1 MSTTASILTY
11 SKETRVPSRLP
22 RLRPQDLDE
31 RQHAVYD
38 AIAGGPR
45 ATGPQLFALRDEHG
59 ALNGPFNAML
69 FAPEVGTALQDLG
82 SALRYRTSLSD
93 RVRELAILLVAAH
106 WDSAFER
113 YAHEAIG
120 AAAGLTADEIETIR
134 RREPLVLPDPTE
146 ALAIAVV
153 SALLVGDGLDAET
166 YDRAAAELGP
176 QVLVELSTLVGYYGT
191 LALQLRLFDVG
202 LPSA

>member
-1 MSTTASILTY
+1 
-11 SKETRVPSRLP
+11 VPSRLP
-22 RLRPQDLDE
+22 GLRPQDLDE
-31 RQHAVYD
+31 RQRAVYD

-45 ATGPQLFALRDEHG
+45 ATGPQLFALRDEQG

-69 FAPEVGTALQDLG
+69 FAPEVGAALQDVG

-120 AAAGLTADEIETIR
+120 AAAGLTADEIEAIR
-134 RREPLVLPDPTE
+134 RREPLALPDPTE
-146 ALAIAVV
+146 ALAIEVV
-153 SALLVGDGLDAET
+153 VALLAGDGLDAMT
-166 YDRAAAELGP
+166 YDRAAAGLGP
-176 QVLVELSTLVGYYGT
+176 QALVEISTLIGYYGT
-191 LALQLRLFDVG
+191 LALQLRLFDIG
-202 LPSA
+202 IPSA